1 MKRYTLLFFVVL
13 SFYGLNLNAQH
24 VHFVNSGIV
33 EFEKTVN
40 MFAILKKKAE
50 TIKSSNVRLAYE
62 RYKQN
67 EPQFLKLKSVLT
79 FKDSKTFYRPGQNDQ
94 IFESSVFGADP
105 RYGLNSLIFNDFSEG
120 YFEEQKNVLNEQFL
134 IRDSVL
140 KVKWKLTDEV
150 RDIAGYSCRR
160 ANGLILDSTYV
171 VAFFTEKILSQ
182 GGPEL
187 FSGLPGMILGVA
199 LPHDNINW
207 FATKVT
213 EVKFES
219 KIFDRQLKGRPA
231 NLKVIESTVNSVKVS
246 NMAEL
251 KWFLLL

>member
-1 MKRYTLLFFVVL
+1 MKRINLLCFIICGFCC
-13 SFYGLNLNAQH
+13 LNLNAQN

-50 TIKSSNVRLAYE
+50 RSKSSNVQLAYE

-67 EPQFLKLKSVLT
+67 EPQFLKLKSTLT
-79 FKDSKTFYRPGQNDQ
+79 FMGSKTFYQPGQNDQ
-94 IFESSVFGADP
+94 IFENAVFGADP
-105 RYGLNSLIFNDFSEG
+105 RYAVNGLICSDYSKGYAEG
-120 YFEEQKNVLNEQFL
+120 QKNILNEQFL
-134 IRDSVL
+134 VKDSVL
-140 KVKWKLTDEV
+140 RVKWKLTDEV

-199 LPHDNINW
+199 LPHDNVNW

-213 EVKFES
+213 ETKPDP
-219 KIFDRQLKGRPA
+219 KIFNPQFKGRPA
-231 NLKVIESTVNSVKVS
+231 DLKVVESTINGAKAS
-246 NMAEL
+246 NVAEL